1 VLWALYA
8 RRAGEAWLQDQAD
21 ARRGDTQ
28 AAMRRDAMHRE
39 LWPDD

>member
-8 RRAGEAWLQDQAD
+8 RRAGEAWLEAQGE

-28 AAMRRDAMHRE
+28 AAMRRDALRRE